1 MLLDRLI
8 LGLLF
13 LPTVVVHAEVFGTG
27 VRALLPAGSGLLLGS
42 ILAWLAHRFKFSAL
56 GIIAATGLVFF
67 ACGGVAAVPSTTV
80 LGFVPTPATFV
91 TLATQLVDGWMD
103 LLTLTPPAGNFIGP
117 AVVPYVSSLLL
128 SLAAGLVLP
137 VRHGRAWAVLPL
149 AANYAVAI
157 AFSTVTTRLGAPWA
171 AAWML
176 GVLAWWAISHLQAD
190 RKLGA
195 SAAQAA
201 ELLAADPSPRRRPA
215 WRLRTVVAATL
226 TLAVAGAGSALAVGQ
241 LQPGNSRDV
250 LRTAVAPPLEL
261 HEYPSPLASFFH
273 LNRTLATSEIL
284 VVSGVA
290 PGERIRFATMDSYDG
305 IIASVSDRRDIGE
318 GFRKVGSEFPAAQVP
333 EGHPVAYQVH
343 LSNYQLPWLPTIGA
357 TKSVEFAGEG
367 ETTYGRSLY
376 ADSNLYSA
384 LVASGGL
391 NGATYRATGVAPR
404 AWTDAQLKSLDVANV
419 SLPPLT
425 GVPVLVASLASEISS
440 SEVTA
445 LGRARALEQYLRD
458 KGFYA
463 GPKTDPI
470 PGHSADRISRMLSAD
485 QLVGDDEQY
494 AVLMML
500 LARSVG
506 LPARVVMGAYHSGSE
521 QLAPGQPLVL
531 HGSDVHVWVEI
542 AFEGAGWV
550 PFDPTPPT
558 DQLPRSQSQSPKQI
572 DKPQVLQPPPPPKSL
587 VELAPEA
594 ADQDTDKSKQDEPA
608 LIDRTVLYVV
618 GGFGLLLLPLAL
630 LAAAKAW
637 RAWNRRR
644 RAPRL
649 ALRGSFDEFV
659 DQMVERGIE
668 IPLRATRREV
678 AQKLGTN
685 EVRHLATLVDEGD
698 YGPTVPNAY
707 DVTAAWQAAR
717 EARRSLPVPWWRKAL
732 APLSLAARKR
742 QRFLQLD
749 GRRDRRT

>member
-8 LGLLF
+8 LLVLF
-13 LPTVVVHAEVFGTG
+13 LPTVFVHAEVFGSG
-27 VRALLPAGSGLLLGS
+27 LGALLPAGVGVLVGS
-42 ILAWLAHRFKFSAL
+42 ALAWLAHRFAFSAL
-56 GIIAATGLVFF
+56 GVIAATGLAYF
-67 ACGGVAAVPSTTV
+67 AFGGVAAVPSTTL
-80 LGFVPTPATFV
+80 LGFLPTPATFV
-91 TLATQLVDGWMD
+91 VLATQLVDGWMD

-128 SLAAGLVLP
+128 SLGAGLLLP
-137 VRHGRAWAVLPL
+137 RRHGRAWAVLPL
-149 AANYAVAI
+149 TANYAVAI

-171 AAWML
+171 GLWML
-176 GVLAWWAISHLQAD
+176 GVLAWWAVAHLQAD
-190 RKLGA
+190 RRLGA

-201 ELLAADPSPRRRPA
+201 ELLPADGGQRRKPT
-215 WRLRTVVAATL
+215 WRLRTVVAAAL
-226 TLAVAGAGSALAVGQ
+226 TLVVAGAAATVAVGK

-261 HEYPSPLASFFH
+261 HEYASPLASFFH
-273 LNRTLATSEIL
+273 MNRTLATSEIL

-318 GFRKVGSEFPAAQVP
+318 GFRKVGSEFPEAQVP

-343 LSNYQLPWLPTIGA
+343 LSNYQLPWLPGIGA
-357 TKSVEFAGEG
+357 TKSVEFTGEG
-367 ETTYGRSLY
+367 EATYGRSLY
-376 ADSNLYSA
+376 ADPTLYTA
-384 LVASGGL
+384 LVASGSL
-391 NGATYRATGVAPR
+391 NEATYRASGLAPR
-404 AWTDAQLKSLDVANV
+404 AWTDSQLKSLDVANV

-425 GVPVLVASLASEISS
+425 GVPVLVASLASEISA

-458 KGFYA
+458 KGFYS

-500 LARSVG
+500 MARSVG
-506 LPARVVMGAYHSGSE
+506 LPARVVMGAYHSGPE

-531 HGSDVHVWVEI
+531 HGADVHVWVEI

-558 DQLPRSQSQSPKQI
+558 DQLPRSQSQAPKQI

-587 VELAPEA
+587 VELAPET
-594 ADQDTDKSKQDEPA
+594 ADQDADKSKQDDQPLA
-608 LIDRTVLYVV
+608 DRTVLYVV
-618 GGFGLLLLPLAL
+618 GGIGLLLLPLLL

-637 RAWNRRR
+637 RAWTRRR
-644 RAPRL
+644 GAPRL

-659 DQMVERGIE
+659 DQMVERGVE

-678 AQKLGTN
+678 AHALGTN

-698 YGPTVPNAY
+698 YGPAVPSAY
-707 DVTAAWQAAR
+707 DVTAAWQAVR

-742 QRFLQLD
+742 QRFLRLD
-749 GRRDRRT
+749 ERRQRRT